1 VIPTRS
7 STIQQARLAF
17 FDATPNDNQAV
28 AYVRMPT
35 AVTAESNGD
44 LVQRLLAMVPVRTTI
59 PRQNGSEKHD
69 FGDTK
74 ASALLASAP
83 SL

>member
-1 VIPTRS
+1 
-7 STIQQARLAF
+7 
-17 FDATPNDNQAV
+17 
-28 AYVRMPT
+28 MPT

-69 FGDTK
+69 FGYTK

-83 SL
+83 YL